1 MTMAKKRNFR
11 EFTELIREDL
21 KDPAFAA
28 SYLNE
33 ALNSGD
39 KGVFLI
45 ALRDVID
52 ARGNIKGFA
61 EKADIPRPSIYR
73 MLSEEGN
80 PTIETLTAIFEA
92 MGFKMQVTL
101 A

>member
-1 MTMAKKRNFR
+1 MASGTILSSPKCNSYFI
-11 EFTELIREDL
+11 TG
-21 KDPAFAA
+21 P
-28 SYLNE
+28 YLNE
-33 ALNSGD
+33 ALNSED

-73 MLSEEGN
+73 MLSEDGN
-80 PTIETLTAIFEA
+80 PTIEKLAAIFEA
-92 MGFKMQVTL
+92 MGFKIQVTL

>member
-1 MTMAKKRNFR
+1 MTKKRHFR
-11 EFTELIREDL
+11 EFTEIL
-21 KDPAFAA
+21 KEELQDPEFAVA
-28 SYLNE
+28 YLNE

-52 ARGNIKGFA
+52 ARGNIKDFA

-73 MLSEEGN
+73 MLAEDGN
-80 PTIETLTAIFEA
+80 PTMETITAIFEA
-92 MGFKMQVTL
+92 MGFKMQIIL